1 MLSSGF
7 QQPRPRGSSQNY
19 PSDRGRTAA
28 TPSDI
33 PAKGWWD
40 IGWRG
45 VKGIQEDRV
54 LLVAAGVTFYGLL
67 ALFPAVAALV
77 SLYGLFTDP
86 ASISEQLTLLSA
98 FMPDGALEVI
108 GEQVKRISAQGRGTL
123 SFTFVG
129 TLLLSL
135 WGANAATKAIFDALN
150 IIYKEQEKRGFISLT
165 IHSLLF
171 TLAGLVMVL
180 LAIAG
185 IILVP
190 ITLKLVGAANSTTSA
205 LLSILRWPLLYVA
218 LLFALACLYR
228 YGPSRTHPAMAVGHL
243 GSAIAGAVWLVG
255 SLALSW
261 YVSNFGNYNATYG
274 SLGAVIGFLV
284 WMWLSTIIVL
294 VGAEINAEMEH
305 QTARDTTS
313 GGAKRMGI
321 AARAWPTKLAKR
333 KHEDRTISATS
344 RCAANNSK
352 DDHHASKHIRK
363 RFGTLRRCHQG
374 SNEESWRASR
384 KRSKSR
390 G

>member
-1 MLSSGF
+1 VSLFQSHKDNSLPNPLRLAAAAVDLLRAFSGSH
-7 QQPRPRGSSQNY
+7 QPRPRERSQTDH
-19 PSDRGRTAA
+19 SDRGRTVV

-33 PAKGWWD
+33 PARGWWD
-40 IGWRG
+40 IGWRI

-67 ALFPAVAALV
+67 ALFPAIAALV
-77 SLYGLFTDP
+77 SLFGLFTDP
-86 ASISEQLTLLSA
+86 ASINEELRLLSG
-98 FMPDGALEVI
+98 FLPDGALEVI
-108 GEQVKRISAQGRGTL
+108 GDQVKRISTQGQGNL

-150 IIYKEQEKRGFISLT
+150 IIYKQREKRGFISLT
-165 IHSLLF
+165 VHSLVF

-205 LLSILRWPLLYVA
+205 LLSVLRWPLLYVA

-228 YGPSRTHPAMAVGHL
+228 YGPSRTHPQWRWVTW

-261 YVSNFGNYNATYG
+261 YVSNFGSYNATYG

-313 GGAKRMGI
+313 DCEKPMGHRGARMADEIG
-321 AARAWPTKLAKR
+321 KAK
-333 KHEDRTISATS
+333 T
-344 RCAANNSK
+344 
-352 DDHHASKHIRK
+352 
-363 RFGTLRRCHQG
+363 
-374 SNEESWRASR
+374 
-384 KRSKSR
+384 
-390 G
+390 